1 MQWLVRF
8 SCFLKKFIY
17 YCYFLIQQTSMSAC
31 PAMEVVLKTV
41 QTPMEATFAHVRL
54 AIC

>member
-1 MQWLVRF
+1 MVR
-8 SCFLKKFIY
+8 SVHYDIMRRKINVNLQT
-17 YCYFLIQQTSMSAC
+17 QQTSMSAC
-31 PAMEVVLKTV
+31 LAMEVVLRTV